1 MYTEKVM
8 MHFRSPHNMGEL
20 KNPDAMGE
28 VGNPQCGDMMK
39 VTMKIN
45 PETKIIEDIKFMTF
59 GCVSAIACSSVTTD
73 ILKGKTIGEAKNL
86 TKQDIVNELGEL
98 PAIKLHCSVLSNE
111 AVKKAI
117 DEYEIK
123 HGIKNAETL
132 NEDSKIQ
139 T

>member
-8 MHFRSPHNMGEL
+8 EHFKHPKNMGEI
-20 KNPDAMGE
+20 KNPDASGE
-28 VGNPQCGDMMK
+28 VGNPQCGDVML

-45 PETKIIEDIKFMTF
+45 PESRIIEDIKFKTF
-59 GCVSAIACSSVTTD
+59 GCVSAIACSSVTTEL
-73 ILKGKTIGEAKNL
+73 LKGKTIDVAKNL

-117 DEYEIK
+117 DEYELK
-123 HGIKNAETL
+123 HGIKVEA
-132 NEDSKIQ
+132 
-139 T
+139 

>member
-1 MYTEKVM
+1 MRLRRNKMYTEKVM
-8 MHFRSPHNMGEL
+8 QHFKKPHNMGII

-45 PETKIIEDIKFMTF
+45 PETRIIEDIKFQTF

-73 ILKGKTIGEAKNL
+73 LLKGKTIDEAKNL
-86 TKQDIVNELGEL
+86 KKQDIVNELGEL

-117 DEYEIK
+117 DEYEAK
-123 HGIKNAETL
+123 HGTEKEA
-132 NEDSKIQ
+132 
-139 T
+139 

>member
-8 MHFRSPHNMGEL
+8 QHFKHPHNLGEI
-20 KNPDAMGE
+20 KNPDAIGE
-28 VGNPQCGDMMK
+28 VGNPQCGDVML

-45 PETKIIEDIKFMTF
+45 PETRIIDEIKFKTF

-73 ILKGKTIGEAKNL
+73 LLKGKTIDEAKKL

-117 DEYEIK
+117 DEYELK
-123 HGIKNAETL
+123 HEKKVEA
-132 NEDSKIQ
+132 
-139 T
+139 

>member
-8 MHFRSPHNMGEL
+8 EHFKKPHNMGEI
-20 KNPDAMGE
+20 KNSDAVGE
-28 VGNPQCGDMMK
+28 VGNPQCGDVMR

-45 PETKIIEDIKFMTF
+45 PETRIIEDIKFKTF

-73 ILKGKTIGEAKNL
+73 ILKGKTIDEAKKL

-117 DEYEIK
+117 DEYEAK
-123 HGIKNAETL
+123 HDLKKEA
-132 NEDSKIQ
+132 
-139 T
+139 

>member
-8 MHFRSPHNMGEL
+8 EHFRHPHNLGEI
-20 KNPDAMGE
+20 KNPDAAGE
-28 VGNPQCGDMMK
+28 VGNPTCGDVMF

-45 PETKIIEDIKFMTF
+45 PETRIIEDIKFKTF
-59 GCVSAIACSSVTTD
+59 GCVSAIACSSVTTEL
-73 ILKGKTIGEAKNL
+73 LKGKTIDEAKKL

-117 DEYEIK
+117 DEYEAK
-123 HGIKNAETL
+123 LTKKVEV
-132 NEDSKIQ
+132 
-139 T
+139 

>member
-8 MHFRSPHNMGEL
+8 EHFKHPHNMGEI
-20 KNPDAMGE
+20 KNPDASGE
-28 VGNPQCGDMMK
+28 VGNPQCGDVML

-45 PETKIIEDIKFMTF
+45 PDTRIIEDIKFKTF
-59 GCVSAIACSSVTTD
+59 GCVSAIACSSVTTEL
-73 ILKGKTIGEAKNL
+73 LKGKTIDVAKNL

-117 DEYEIK
+117 DEYELK
-123 HGIKNAETL
+123 RDKK
-132 NEDSKIQ
+132 S
-139 T
+139 

>member
-8 MHFRSPHNMGEL
+8 MHFRAPHNMGEI

-28 VGNPQCGDMMK
+28 VGNPRCGDMMK

-45 PETKIIEDIKFMTF
+45 PETKIIEDIKFKTF

-73 ILKGKTIGEAKNL
+73 LLMGKNIEYAKHL

-117 DEYEIK
+117 EEYEARHDK
-123 HGIKNAETL
+123 KTEA
-132 NEDSKIQ
+132 
-139 T
+139 

>member
-8 MHFRSPHNMGEL
+8 EHFKHPHNMGEI
-20 KNPDAMGE
+20 KNPDASGE
-28 VGNPQCGDMMK
+28 VGNPQCGDVML

-45 PETKIIEDIKFMTF
+45 PESRIIEDIKFKTF
-59 GCVSAIACSSVTTD
+59 GCVSAIACSSVTTEL
-73 ILKGKTIGEAKNL
+73 LKGKTIDVAKNL

-117 DEYEIK
+117 DEYELK
-123 HGIKNAETL
+123 RDKK
-132 NEDSKIQ
+132 S
-139 T
+139 

>member
-8 MHFRSPHNMGEL
+8 QHFKHPKNMGEI

-45 PETKIIEDIKFMTF
+45 PETRIIEDIKFKTF

-73 ILKGKTIGEAKNL
+73 LLMGKNIEDAKHL

-117 DEYEIK
+117 EEYEVK
-123 HGIKNAETL
+123 HHIHEKKAEA
-132 NEDSKIQ
+132 
-139 T
+139 

>member
-8 MHFRSPHNMGEL
+8 EHFKHPKNMGEI
-20 KNPDAMGE
+20 KNPDASGE
-28 VGNPQCGDMMK
+28 VGNPQCGDVML

-45 PETKIIEDIKFMTF
+45 PDTRIIEDIKFKTF
-59 GCVSAIACSSVTTD
+59 GCVSAIACSSVTTEL
-73 ILKGKTIGEAKNL
+73 LKGKTIDVAKNL

-117 DEYEIK
+117 DEYELK
-123 HGIKNAETL
+123 RDKK
-132 NEDSKIQ
+132 S
-139 T
+139 

>member
-1 MYTEKVM
+1 MRLRRNKMYTEKVM
-8 MHFRSPHNMGEL
+8 AHFKKPHNMGEI

-45 PETKIIEDIKFMTF
+45 PETKIIEDIKFKTF

-73 ILKGKTIGEAKNL
+73 ILKGKNIEDAKHL

-117 DEYEIK
+117 EEYEAK
-123 HGIKNAETL
+123 HGKKAEA
-132 NEDSKIQ
+132 
-139 T
+139 

>member
-8 MHFRSPHNMGEL
+8 QHFKHPHNMGEL
-20 KNPDAMGE
+20 KHPDAVGE

-45 PETKIIEDIKFMTF
+45 PETRVIEDIKFKTF

-73 ILKGKTIGEAKNL
+73 ILMGKTITEAKNL

-117 DEYEIK
+117 DEYEAK
-123 HGIKNAETL
+123 HDKKVEA
-132 NEDSKIQ
+132 
-139 T
+139 